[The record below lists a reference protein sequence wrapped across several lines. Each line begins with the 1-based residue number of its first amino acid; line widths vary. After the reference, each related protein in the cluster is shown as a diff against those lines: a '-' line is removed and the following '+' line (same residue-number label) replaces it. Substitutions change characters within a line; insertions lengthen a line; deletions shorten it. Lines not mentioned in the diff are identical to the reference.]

1 MFPINRC
8 PTLCVVL
15 LVLHFLGDA
24 EAATAKTSCLLQTSE
39 TRLQTNH
46 SDSTML
52 DPQSWPVVELVNFLG
67 NEDDHRFQAG
77 QHPEFKT
84 PGTNLMIQ
92 WAFAICIALAGSWT
106 LFQEAQVASSQ
117 DQGGKKRDALWDVT
131 RSALMVL
138 IINYHLAYYVAIYHL
153 EVTGGLDLEVGDY
166 WYTGF
171 YMPAFFMV
179 SGMFSKRRGD
189 SYWSNILVNNV
200 INACLFA
207 PIYAPVFSPYV
218 KNLWFLWALA
228 VYRALLQPALAACH
242 GHLGQW
248 MGAGAGLLVAVVLNY
263 AVTAIPPWWF
273 VILSFSQNDM
283 MRIGFHAFFF
293 VVGFAMDVATVRR
306 ILQHKIT
313 LALSLLHISFLVWVC
328 YGTYFQSEHLRM
340 KLFVEDIPEDFM
352 PFSYPLGW
360 TFTVAQRTLASLSFI
375 ALLVPLVDAE
385 SSCMRFLCQ
394 MFALS
399 GKRTLYCYCLQFIF
413 IHRLGMKSLQMMID
427 SQFQKYMPMPFYMI
441 PHQCLQVLF
450 MFSLCSPLA
459 ERAFHF
465 MVSPE
470 WVLDCFRA
478 GTKALPAPP
487 TK

>member
-24 EAATAKTSCLLQTSE
+24 DAATAKASCLLQASE

-46 SDSTML
+46 SDATML
-52 DPQSWPVVELVNFLG
+52 DPQSWPVVELVNFFG
-67 NEDDHRFQAG
+67 NKSDPRFQAG
-77 QHPEFKT
+77 HPGLKN

-92 WAFAICIALAGSWT
+92 WAFAIGIVLAGSRT

-138 IINYHLAYYVAIYHL
+138 IINFHLLYYQGYTNGIMDWDKA
-153 EVTGGLDLEVGDY
+153 
-166 WYTGF
+166 WYPGF
-171 YMPAFFMV
+171 YMPAFFMI

-189 SYWSNILVNNV
+189 GYWSNILVNNV
-200 INACLFA
+200 INACLFGA
-207 PIYAPVFSPYV
+207 IYAPVFSPKV
-218 KNLWFLWALA
+218 QCLWFLWALA

-263 AVTAIPPWWF
+263 AVTAIPLWWF
-273 VILSFSQNDM
+273 AVLHLDQTSM
-283 MRIGFHAFFF
+283 LRIGFHAIFFA
-293 VVGFAMDVATVRR
+293 VGFAMDAATVRR

-328 YGTYFQSEHLRM
+328 YGTYFQSKDLRM
-340 KLFVEDIPEDFM
+340 KLFQEDIPEDFM

-360 TFTVAQRTLASLSFI
+360 TLTVAQRTLASLSFI

-399 GKRTLYCYCLQFIF
+399 GKRSLYGYCLQFIF
-413 IHRLGMKSLQMMID
+413 IERLGMTSLQMMID
-427 SQFQKYMPMPFYMI
+427 AQLQKYMPMPFYMF

-487 TK
+487 TE